1 MVANRVMTGV
11 SSWIERKL
19 FLKVNVT
26 KSKVCRPMRMIVM
39 SLRKLDVSIFSEK
52 IRYLSIGKLDCNVID
67 FISNQKPEFK
77 GKLSSDK
84 DILLWKDRVK
94 YTEKHRKDFPSSE
107 EFDKCLED
115 IPNIIQEPDYIS
127 IHPNNDSICF
137 ILNILDIYFK

>member
-1 MVANRVMTGV
+1 
-11 SSWIERKL
+11 
-19 FLKVNVT
+19 
-26 KSKVCRPMRMIVM
+26 MRMIVM

-84 DILLWKDRVK
+84 DILFWKDRVK
-94 YTEKHRKDFPSSE
+94 YTEKHRKYFPSSE